1 MGTHVNGWC
10 VRGCQIKSNQIKIQI
25 YALVVGAHMS
35 CTTPSFLPFAS
46 LLACFPQ
53 VCVDV
58 TAPPPQHTSITD
70 MFTQVV
76 DSAGNAASFVQSN
89 YMHFGTG
96 IVPEVMVRFIESL
109 LVK

>member
-1 MGTHVNGWC
+1 
-10 VRGCQIKSNQIKIQI
+10 
-25 YALVVGAHMS
+25 MS
-35 CTTPSFLPFAS
+35 CTTLPFLPFAS

-53 VCVDV
+53 VCFDV
-58 TAPPPQHTSITD
+58 TPPPKHTSITD

-96 IVPEVMVRFIESL
+96 IVPEVMVRFIGSL